1 MICHRR
7 VKTHRFPLILGF
19 DREVPRTPPLRFSA
33 LQMESRARCSVHRV
47 GDWGYAQKCKYV
59 FMDDIVDISIFPW
72 PEMKTYLE

>member
-1 MICHRR
+1 
-7 VKTHRFPLILGF
+7 
-19 DREVPRTPPLRFSA
+19 
-33 LQMESRARCSVHRV
+33 MESRARCSVHRV